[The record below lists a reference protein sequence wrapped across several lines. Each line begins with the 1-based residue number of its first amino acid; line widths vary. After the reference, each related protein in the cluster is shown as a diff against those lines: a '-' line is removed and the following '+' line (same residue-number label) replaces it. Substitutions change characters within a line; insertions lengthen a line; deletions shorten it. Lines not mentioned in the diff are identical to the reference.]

1 MPQFVDIDSLSLSE
15 SLTGDETLQVS
26 DTEKVSLNQ
35 IARLFLNQDV
45 SSEVPVPTDSNM
57 AFDASTT
64 QNLLKYLSSAV
75 LAGRARFFDM
85 SNKLGVLEIGYS
97 FGVALKSKTKD
108 GVKYVIIFDMTTLTK
123 PKINFYGAS
132 LNTVFMPWDEFMGY
146 TEAQIRSN
154 LSKFGTAVTISVPEN
169 IDWSDVWAV
178 APISS
183 VTTPYS
189 GYKRPDAS
197 DMNLGSLLA
206 IALNYGGWRPDHS
219 GSTSQERF
227 RILCANCIAD
237 ATFNDNPADYKTSY
251 VTVFGFMFATTPF
264 GTESTFSEKKV
275 FVIVFNGYRKVCTPG
290 RIACVSK
297 PFTSWDDLGT
307 TSDGNIFND
316 IRMDISG
323 RSSSP
328 EWTLEWQI
336 D

>member
-1 MPQFVDIDSLSLSE
+1 MPRFVDIDSLSLSE
-15 SLTGDETLQVS
+15 SLTGDETLQIS

-57 AFDASTT
+57 VFDASTT
-64 QNLLKYLSSAV
+64 RNLLRYLSSAV
-75 LAGRARFFDM
+75 LAGRARFFDT
-85 SNKLGVLEIGYS
+85 SRKLGVLEIGYS

-108 GVKYVIIFDMTTLTK
+108 GVKYVIIFDMSSLTA
-123 PKINFYGAS
+123 PKINFYGAA
-132 LNTVFMPWDEFMGY
+132 LTTVFMPWDEFMGY
-146 TEAQIRSN
+146 TEEQIYSN
-154 LSKFGTAVTISVPEN
+154 LSKFGTAVTISAPKD
-169 IDWSDVWAV
+169 IDWSQMWAQL
-178 APISS
+178 PGDD
-183 VTTPYS
+183 VTTPLN
-189 GYKRPDAS
+189 GYRRPDAS
-197 DMNLGSLLA
+197 GMDMGTLLRV
-206 IALNYGGWRPDHS
+206 ALNYGGWRPANS
-219 GSTSQERF
+219 GSNAQERF

-237 ATFNDNPADYKTSY
+237 ATFNDNPPDYKVSY
-251 VTVFGFMFATTPF
+251 VTVFGFMFATAPF

-307 TSDGNIFND
+307 TSDGIIFND

>member
-35 IARLFLNQDV
+35 VARLFLNQDV

-57 AFDASTT
+57 TFDASTT
-64 QNLLKYLSSAV
+64 KSLLKYLSSAV

-85 SNKLGVLEIGYS
+85 SSKVGLLDTGYS
-97 FGVALKSKTKD
+97 FGVALKSKTRD
-108 GVKYVIIFDMTTLTK
+108 GVKYVIIFDMTTLIE
-123 PKINFYGAS
+123 PKINFYGAK
-132 LNTVFMPWDEFMGY
+132 LGTVFMPWGEFMGY
-146 TEAQIRSN
+146 TEAEIRSN
-154 LSKFGTAVTISVPEN
+154 LSKFGTAVTIGIPKS
-169 IDWSDVWAV
+169 IDWADVWTV
-178 APISS
+178 SS
-183 VTTPYS
+183 ILSVVTPYS
-189 GYKRPDAS
+189 GYKRPDES
-197 DMNLGSLLA
+197 GMNLGSLLA
-206 IALNYGGWRPDHS
+206 LALNYGGWRPDHS
-219 GSTSQERF
+219 GSNSQERF

-237 ATFNDNPADYKTSY
+237 ATFNDNPADFKTSY
-251 VTVFGFMFATTPF
+251 VTVFGFMFATAPF
-264 GTESTFSEKKV
+264 NTESTFSEKKV

-297 PFTSWDDLGT
+297 PFTTWDALGT
-307 TSDGNIFND
+307 TSDGIIFNE

-328 EWTLEWQI
+328 VWTLEWQI